1 MGLEKFRTLDD
12 MGPWR
17 QSLREQGRL
26 VVLTNGCFDLL
37 HAGHVRC
44 LRLAR
49 ALGDAL
55 VVALNTD
62 ASVRRLK
69 GPTRPVQ
76 PELERAE
83 ILCALTVV
91 DAVVLF
97 DEDTPLDV
105 VLRLR
110 PDVIA
115 KGGDWAPEAI
125 VGGPEVLSWG
135 GRVVSL
141 PFHGGLSTT
150 RLVEGAFPPA

>member
-1 MGLEKFRTLDD
+1 MGLEKFFTLDAL
-12 MGPWR
+12 GPWR
-17 QSLREQGRL
+17 QALREQGRR

-44 LRLAR
+44 LRQAR
-49 ALGDAL
+49 ELGDAL
-55 VVALNTD
+55 VVAINTD

-76 PELERAE
+76 PERERAE
-83 ILCALTVV
+83 ILCALTAV
-91 DAVVLF
+91 DAVILF

-105 VLRLR
+105 VMKLR
-110 PDVIA
+110 PDVLA
-115 KGGDWAPEAI
+115 KGGDWVPEAI
-125 VGGPEVLSWG
+125 VGGREVLSWG

-150 RLVEGAFPPA
+150 RLVEGTPPPA